1 MRTLLDRKQQFP
13 GNSGLFRSANIS
25 GSWNTTC
32 FRGSNLFGESV
43 LYEFVFLSTFSS
55 IIADYPKPLTLR
67 TSCRKTPGEIP
78 NGTLPMCCSHH
89 FTGCFLKSCTSRDDR
104 LMSHVYVLF
113 VFNWSR
119 IGLPSKV
126 SQEDVD
132 WFGGTWV
139 CPVSLT
145 KVLSTVV
152 IILVYRCL

>member
-113 VFNWSR
+113 NL
-119 IGLPSKV
+119 IGAGLDCHQKYRKKMSIDLGELEYV
-126 SQEDVD
+126 
-132 WFGGTWV
+132 
-139 CPVSLT
+139 
-145 KVLSTVV
+145 
-152 IILVYRCL
+152 RCLLRRCLAR